1 MPYREIFSKSR
12 RLEDGLL
19 CLNPVLSK
27 FWERYA
33 GFPWDLLGVQ
43 ATPHKQSYTKSRF
56 VLRNQ
61 GFFPFLKGDMKG
73 GDPLESL
80 NKIIIRF

>member
-56 VLRNQ
+56 VPRNQ
-61 GFFPFLKGDMKG
+61 RWYEMRRAGEGDRVFG
-73 GDPLESL
+73 EFANALVR
-80 NKIIIRF
+80 N